1 MTPETIIVTS
11 FLVILT
17 VTVPRKWIL
26 LPFVMAACIIPPDQR
41 IIIFDLDFT
50 TIRFCI
56 FFAILRLYLFNEVRR
71 ITWNTFDK
79 LFLTWVIAGAI
90 IYIVQWQ
97 NMSAVI
103 YKSGVLYDSLGLYW
117 IFRMSIISWNDVHRV
132 VKMFAIFAIIS
143 APLIIYEKVTHN
155 NAFELFGKQAIE
167 VFHRGRFRCKGPF
180 PHFIMMGLFWVS
192 VIPIFVSYFI
202 AWRQKPLYAIASI
215 CALICVILSAS
226 STPLLALVAIV
237 FFGAFWK
244 YRRYGSLIA
253 LGISSMIFALHVV
266 MNKPVWH
273 LICRINIF
281 SGSTGWHRYL
291 LFDRFVKNIGE
302 WFLFGC
308 RDVEHWGIWKGDV
321 TNQYVLEGV
330 RGGALTLVIFIIM
343 VVQAVRITGICS
355 IVSRSRETRILYWGF
370 CVSILGHCVSFWG
383 VSYFGQIMLLLYFTL
398 AIVSFA
404 GDRLPV
410 LSLGPSK
417 VAARVSVG

>member
-1 MTPETIIVTS
+1 MKPETIIVTA

-17 VTVPRKWIL
+17 MTVPRKWLL

-71 ITWNTFDK
+71 ITWNNFDR
-79 LFLTWVIAGAI
+79 LFLTWIVVGSIVYI
-90 IYIVQWQ
+90 IQW
-97 NMSAVI
+97 NTMKAAI
-103 YKSGVLYDSLGLYW
+103 YKSGVIYDALGLYW
-117 IFRMSIISWNDVHRV
+117 IFRMSIISWNDVHRI
-132 VKMFAIFAIIS
+132 VKMFAVFAIIS
-143 APLIIYEKVTHN
+143 APLIIYERVTQN
-155 NAFELFGKQAIE
+155 NAFEIFGKVSGA
-167 VFHRGRFRCKGPF
+167 FHRGRFRCKGPF
-180 PHFIMMGLFWVS
+180 PHFIMMGLFWAS
-192 VIPIFVSYFI
+192 VIPIFVSYF
-202 AWRQKPLYAIASI
+202 AARRSKLLYAVASI

-226 STPLLALVAIV
+226 STPYMAVAAIV
-237 FFGAFWK
+237 FFGALWK
-244 YRRYGSLIA
+244 YRRYGGLIA
-253 LGISSMIFALHVV
+253 LGLSSMIFALHVV

-281 SGSTGWHRYL
+281 SGSTGWHRFI

-302 WFLFGC
+302 WFFMGC
-308 RDVEHWGIWKGDV
+308 HGVEHWGIYKGDI

-330 RGGALTLVIFIIM
+330 RGGAITLIIFIIM
-343 VVQAVRITGICS
+343 IVQAVRITGICS
-355 IVSRSRETRILYWGF
+355 IVSRSRESRILYWGF

-404 GDRLPV
+404 ADRLPA
-410 LSLGPSK
+410 LSLASSK
-417 VAARVSVG
+417 VVVRVAAE